1 MRPIF
6 NRLKLLKYRQ
16 LSQSDDQEQAELV
29 RNADQTMV
37 QRLRVS
43 SNATDG
49 DIQRR
54 LDILY
59 RNQREDE
66 RRQRAQEEIVGQQ
79 FCEEPEAQLCIT
91 SSRVQ
96 LDRAF
101 RDSRWQQVSID
112 EEYAEI
118 VQQL

>member
-1 MRPIF
+1 M
-6 NRLKLLKYRQ
+6 
-16 LSQSDDQEQAELV
+16 

-37 QRLRVS
+37 QRLPVS

-59 RNQREDE
+59 SNQREDE
-66 RRQRAQEEIVGQQ
+66 QRQRAQEQIAGQQ
-79 FCEEPEAQLCIT
+79 FCEEPEAQLCRT
-91 SSRVQ
+91 GSRVQ

-101 RDSRWQQVSID
+101 RDLLWQQVSRD
-112 EEYAEI
+112 EEYVEI
-118 VQQL
+118 VQQLQAPAQPDEIID